1 MQVRIEVIN
10 SEGNLDIEERV
21 DIRPMKGLTA
31 WMVVLAIKGLVAS
44 FARK

>member
-31 WMVVLAIKGLVAS
+31 WMVALAIKGLVAS